1 MRTRPDKIS
10 SVEID
15 DQRVLLDEAGYLVNP
30 DDWSRAVAEWFAAE
44 EGVELNEDHWA
55 VVVFMREY
63 LETNGVAADARFVFR
78 HLGERHAESSKA
90 ARRRFFQLF
99 PYGYTR
105 QACKIAGMRQPRA
118 WSTG

>member
-10 SVEID
+10 SVEIGGQD
-15 DQRVLLDEAGYLVNP
+15 VLVDEAGYLVNP
-30 DDWSRAVAEWFAAE
+30 DDWSHAVAEWLAAE
-44 EGVELNEDHWA
+44 EGVELSEDHWA
-55 VVVFMREY
+55 VLGFMREY
-63 LETNGVAADARFVFR
+63 LETQGVAADARFVFKD
-78 HLGERHAESSKA
+78 LGERYAESLKA

-99 PYGYTR
+99 PYGYTG